1 MHQYGV
7 REVERLLRLP
17 RNAVR
22 SLVAAGFVT
31 PRRGPRNAW
40 RFSFRD
46 LIVLRTAQALAQA
59 NVPHRRIVR
68 ALRELR
74 RRLPAQMPLSGLSIG
89 AVADHVVVR
98 EGSRRWHAES
108 GQYLLAFEGDPATG
122 VLRMFEP
129 GAAPT
134 AIGTPDW
141 HARGLTLEATHAEG
155 ALRAYARAIAAHPAR
170 LDARI
175 NLGRL
180 LHELGRFEEA
190 ERAYHDA
197 LARGTDPL
205 LFYNLGVLYEDAGRK
220 TEAVRAYEAALH
232 EDPDLAD
239 AHYNL
244 ALLYEELGQPRHA
257 IRHMSRYRR
266 LTARSRGD

>member
-1 MHQYGV
+1 MHPYGM
-7 REVERLLRLP
+7 RDVERLLHLP
-17 RNAVR
+17 RSAVR

-74 RRLPAQMPLSGLSIG
+74 RRLPAEMPLSGLGIG
-89 AVADHVVVR
+89 AVADHVVVH
-98 EGSRRWHAES
+98 EGGSRWHAES
-108 GQYLLAFEGDPATG
+108 GQYLLAFEGDPAAG
-122 VLRMFEP
+122 ALRVFEP
-129 GAAPT
+129 RAASPPDD
-134 AIGTPDW
+134 TPDW
-141 HARGLTLEATHAEG
+141 HARGLTLEASHAEG
-155 ALRAYARAIAAHPAR
+155 ALRAYARAISAHPAR

-180 LHELGRFEEA
+180 LHELGRLEEA
-190 ERAYHDA
+190 ERVYRDA
-197 LARGTDPL
+197 LARGRDPL
-205 LFYNLGVLYEDAGRK
+205 LFYNLGVLYEDTGRK
-220 TEAVRAYEAALH
+220 AEAVHAYEAALH

-239 AHYNL
+239 GHYNL
-244 ALLYEELGQPRHA
+244 ALLYEELGEPRRA

-266 LTARSRGD
+266 LTARLRGD

>member
-1 MHQYGV
+1 MHRYGM

-17 RNAVR
+17 RSTLR

-31 PRRGPRNAW
+31 PSRGPRNSW

-46 LIVLRTAQALAQA
+46 LIVLRTAQALAVA

-74 RRLPAQMPLSGLSIG
+74 SRLPAEMPLSGLSIG

-98 EGSRRWHAES
+98 EGGSRWHADS
-108 GQYLLAFEGDPATG
+108 GQYLLAFEGDPAAG
-122 VLRMFEP
+122 SLHVFEQRPTP
-129 GAAPT
+129 GLVET
-134 AIGTPDW
+134 ADW
-141 HARGLTLEATHAEG
+141 HTYGLTREG
-155 ALRAYARAIAAHPAR
+155 ANAESAVRAYQRAIAAHPAR

-180 LHELGRFEEA
+180 LHELERFEEA
-190 ERAYHDA
+190 ECVYREA

-205 LFYNLGVLYEDAGRK
+205 LFYNLGVLYDDMDRK
-220 TEAVRAYEAALH
+220 ADAVRAYEAALH
-232 EDPDLAD
+232 EDPYLAD
-239 AHYNL
+239 GHYNL
-244 ALLYEELGQPRHA
+244 ALLYEELGEPRRA
-257 IRHMSRYRR
+257 IRHMSQYRR
-266 LTARSRGD
+266 LTRPRPL